1 MKRVNITLNL
11 PGELVEQAKNAGL
24 LTNER
29 IEKLLVG
36 ELERQRRLNGL
47 FTDLDKLAAIEPPI
61 SEDEIA
67 AEIEAYRKEK
77 RQRKTSNSQ

>member
-1 MKRVNITLNL
+1 MERVDIIVNL
-11 PGELVEQAKNAGL
+11 PEELVEQAKSAGL

-29 IEKLLVG
+29 IEKLLIG

-61 SEDEIA
+61 SEEEIN

-77 RQRKTSNSQ
+77 RSNSI

>member
-1 MKRVNITLNL
+1 MERVNITLNL

-36 ELERQRRLNGL
+36 ELERQRRLKGL
-47 FTDLDKLAAIEPPI
+47 LTDLDKLAAIEPPI
-61 SEDEIA
+61 SDEEIT
-67 AEIEAYRKEK
+67 AELETYRKEK